1 MARQIVR
8 EDLNKG
14 EITSE
19 EGVDIKELVIYFIL
33 VVIVF
38 IGILILFYF
47 FFFANS
53 VSKISDE
60 QYRAWTGG
68 VSSPTEWKTQTEDEG
83 SIDAEDLN
91 ALEAELLEDTILVEL
106 RDYSVDIP
114 LQPVGKTNP
123 FIPWASAPKERFV
136 IPDEEIELLDEGLI
150 PSVE

>member
-19 EGVDIKELVIYFIL
+19 ENVDIKGLVIYFIL

-47 FFFANS
+47 FFFANN

-68 VSSPTEWKTQTEDEG
+68 VSSPTEWKTQTQDTNVI
-83 SIDAEDLN
+83 SAEALN
-91 ALEAELLEDTILVEL
+91 ALEKEILEQTDLAELKDF
-106 RDYSVDIP
+106 SVDIP

-123 FIPWASAPKERFV
+123 FIPWAPAPKNNFV
-136 IPDEEIELLDEGLI
+136 IPDEEAEVLNESTI